1 MSDIATRIA
10 SLPPEKRALLAA
22 RLARVE
28 RPVHGLRQVP
38 ARESA
43 VSAPLSV
50 NQRSVWFLGQLFPGN
65 VAYNTP
71 IALRFSGRIDPD
83 ALEWSWNELLRRHDL
98 LRTVFEARD
107 GDPVQFANPFRPV
120 RLRRMDLGHLPE
132 SERMEAARE
141 EAVREAQQPFDLA
154 IGPPWRAKLLCC
166 SEGEHVLVVIVHHI
180 ICDGWSVGILVG
192 ELIAGYEAFLRGGS
206 TPLPELP
213 IQYADYAIWQR
224 EQLAG
229 PGFQRHVEL
238 WRQRLEGITGAILVP
253 LDKPRPA
260 ETTFR
265 GARIFT
271 QLSPQ
276 LVESLRRMA
285 HTEGATLFM
294 ALLTA
299 FKVLLSRYSGQS
311 DIIVGS
317 PIANRERREFEALIG
332 FFANTMALRTDLSGD
347 PAFVELL
354 ARVREVTLLAYDSQ
368 EVPFEKLVEELKP
381 ERQLNRNPFFDIS
394 FSLQNLPTPAVNV
407 PDLGIDLLRLDN
419 KTSKFDLSVAMVETS
434 RGLLTTVEY
443 STDLFDSST
452 AVRLLSNYRTLLEG
466 IIADPRQTISRLP
479 LLTENER
486 NQILVEWN
494 ATGVE
499 YPRDR
504 CIHELFASQ
513 ARRDPQAIAAV
524 FGEQKISYGEL
535 ERRSGELAGHLR
547 ALEVSSEARV
557 AICMEPSVEMIVGL
571 LAILKAGAAYVP
583 IDPEYPEERIAF
595 ILAESEAE
603 VVLTH
608 KGFAAQFAGK
618 GIKSVWLDGGWEDIE
633 RIEDVEP
640 PLWPAGKPDDVAY
653 VMFTS
658 GSTGKPKGVRVPH
671 RAVNRLVVN
680 CDYLRLGPEDV
691 VAQVSNCCF
700 DAATFEIW
708 GALLNGSRLA
718 GIERERVLS
727 AESFSAELAR
737 HQVTTVVVT
746 TALFNELAHER
757 ADIFCTVHNV
767 LFGGEQCDAGA
778 VAKVIESRGPPQ
790 RLLNVYGPTETTTFA
805 TWYEIKAGQNF
816 ERRIP
821 IGRPIANTEVYILD
835 GHCNPVPV
843 GVAGEIYI
851 GGDGVAKG
859 YLNRVD
865 LTTERFIASPFV
877 SGQRLYRTGD
887 QGRFLP
893 DGNIEF
899 LGRLDHQVKVRGFR
913 IELGE
918 VEAALTVHPAVRQA
932 VVCVRDDEGAVKT
945 RQLVAYVVPVQG
957 SGSAGLNERLRAF
970 LKEKLPDYMVPSA
983 VVVLKEFPLTSNGK
997 IDRKALP
1004 EPVLDRERGGYVAP
1018 CGETEKAVAEAWSAV
1033 LCVENI
1039 GAQESF
1045 FGLGGHS
1052 LMVTRV
1058 ISRLRSIFGIDIP
1071 LRVFFENPTVAAIAA
1086 YVEGA
1091 RCTAGPFPAGT
1102 LDREE
1107 FVL

>member
-1 MSDIATRIA
+1 R
-10 SLPPEKRALLAA
+10 
-22 RLARVE
+22 
-28 RPVHGLRQVP
+28 
-38 ARESA
+38 
-43 VSAPLSV
+43 
-50 NQRSVWFLGQLFPGN
+50 
-65 VAYNTP
+65 
-71 IALRFSGRIDPD
+71 
-83 ALEWSWNELLRRHDL
+83 
-98 LRTVFEARD
+98 
-107 GDPVQFANPFRPV
+107 
-120 RLRRMDLGHLPE
+120 
-132 SERMEAARE
+132 
-141 EAVREAQQPFDLA
+141 
-154 IGPPWRAKLLCC
+154 
-166 SEGEHVLVVIVHHI
+166 
-180 ICDGWSVGILVG
+180 
-192 ELIAGYEAFLRGGS
+192 
-206 TPLPELP
+206 
-213 IQYADYAIWQR
+213 
-224 EQLAG
+224 
-229 PGFQRHVEL
+229 
-238 WRQRLEGITGAILVP
+238 
-253 LDKPRPA
+253 
-260 ETTFR
+260 
-265 GARIFT
+265 
-271 QLSPQ
+271 
-276 LVESLRRMA
+276 
-285 HTEGATLFM
+285 
-294 ALLTA
+294 
-299 FKVLLSRYSGQS
+299 
-311 DIIVGS
+311 
-317 PIANRERREFEALIG
+317 
-332 FFANTMALRTDLSGD
+332 
-347 PAFVELL
+347 
-354 ARVREVTLLAYDSQ
+354 AYDSQ

-394 FSLQNLPTPAVNV
+394 FSLQNMPTAAVNV

-452 AVRLLSNYRTLLEG
+452 AVRLLTNYRTLLEG

-479 LLTENER
+479 MMTEAER
-486 NQILVEWN
+486 NQIVVEWN

-524 FGEQKISYGEL
+524 FGEQEISYGEL
-535 ERRSGELAGHLR
+535 ERRSGRLAGHLR
-547 ALEVSSEARV
+547 ALGVVPGARV
-557 AICMEPSVEMIVGL
+557 AICVDPSVEMIVGL

-583 IDPEYPEERIAF
+583 IDPEYPEERIDF
-595 ILAESEAE
+595 MLAETEAA
-603 VVLTH
+603 VVLAH
-608 KGFAAQFAGK
+608 RRLAAQFSGK
-618 GIKSVWLDGGWEDIE
+618 AIKSVWLDGGWEALE
-633 RIEDVEP
+633 RIEDVAP
-640 PLWPAGKPDDVAY
+640 PLWAAGKPDDVAY

-658 GSTGKPKGVRVPH
+658 GSTGKPKGVCVPH

-680 CDYLRLGPEDV
+680 CDYVRLGPEDV

-737 HQVTTVVVT
+737 HQVTTLVVT

-757 ADIFCTVHNV
+757 AETFCTVHNV

-778 VAKVIESRGPPQ
+778 VRKVIESRGPPQ

-805 TWYEIKAGQNF
+805 TWYEIKAGENF
-816 ERRIP
+816 EGRIP

-843 GVAGEIYI
+843 GVAGEICI

-859 YLNRVD
+859 YLNRVE
-865 LTTERFIASPFV
+865 LTAERFIASPFA

-899 LGRLDHQVKVRGFR
+899 LGRLDHQVKLRGFR

-918 VEAALTVHPAVRQA
+918 VEAALNAHPAVRQA
-932 VVCVRDDEGAVKT
+932 VVCVRDDEGAVKM
-945 RQLVAYVVPVQG
+945 RQLVAYVVPVHG
-957 SGSAGLNERLRAF
+957 SGSTGLDEGLRAF
-970 LKEKLPDYMVPSA
+970 LKEKLPHPMVPSA

-1045 FGLGGHS
+1045 FDLGGHS

-1058 ISRLRSIFGIDIP
+1058 ISRLRSNFGIDIP
-1071 LRVFFENPTVAAIAA
+1071 LRMFFENPTVAAIAA
-1086 YVEGA
+1086 YIEGA

>member
-22 RLARVE
+22 RLARVQ
-28 RPVHGLRQVP
+28 RPVDGLRHVP
-38 ARESA
+38 PREAGAS
-43 VSAPLSV
+43 VPLSDT
-50 NQRSVWFLGQLFPGN
+50 QRSVWFLGQLFPGN

-71 IALRFSGRIDPD
+71 IALRFRGRLVPD

-107 GDPVQFANPFRPV
+107 GDPVQSAKRFRPV
-120 RLRRMDLGHLPE
+120 KLRRMDFWHLPE
-132 SERMEAARE
+132 SERMDGARK
-141 EAVREAQQPFDLA
+141 EAVREAQEPFDLA
-154 IGPPWRAKLLCC
+154 VGPPWRAKLISC
-166 SEGEHVLVVIVHHI
+166 SEREHVFVVIVHHI
-180 ICDGWSVGILVG
+180 ICDGWSVGILVRD
-192 ELIAGYEAFLRGGS
+192 LIAGYEAFLRGGGE
-206 TPLPELP
+206 PLPELA
-213 IQYADYAIWQR
+213 IQYGDYAIWQR

-238 WRQRLEGITGAILVP
+238 WRQRLDGLTGAVLVP
-253 LDKPRPA
+253 LDRPRPA

-271 QLSPQ
+271 VLSPQ
-276 LVESLRRMA
+276 LVDSVRRTA
-285 HTEGATLFM
+285 HAEGATLFM
-294 ALLTA
+294 ALLAA
-299 FKVLLSRYSGQS
+299 FKVLLSRYSGQN
-311 DIIVGS
+311 DIILGS
-317 PIANRERREFEALIG
+317 PIANRERREFEAVLG

-347 PAFVELL
+347 PTFVELL
-354 ARVREVTLLAYDSQ
+354 ARVRETTLRAYDSQ

-394 FSLQNLPTPAVNV
+394 FSLQNMPTAAVHV

-434 RGLLTTVEY
+434 RGMLTTVEY

-452 AVRLLSNYRTLLEG
+452 AVRLLNNYRTLLEG
-466 IIADPRQTISRLP
+466 IIADPQQTISRLP
-479 LLTENER
+479 MLTENER

-513 ARRDPQAIAAV
+513 AQRDPQAIAAV
-524 FGEQKISYGEL
+524 FGEQEISYGGLEL
-535 ERRSGELAGHLR
+535 RSGRLASHLR
-547 ALEVSSEARV
+547 ALGVSSGARV
-557 AICMEPSVEMIVGL
+557 AICLEPSVEMIVGL

-583 IDPEYPEERIAF
+583 IDPEYPEERIDF
-595 ILAESEAE
+595 ILAETEAA

-608 KGFAAQFAGK
+608 RRLAAHFAR
-618 GIKSVWLDGGWEDIE
+618 IKNVWLDGGWEALE
-633 RIEDVEP
+633 RIEEVEP
-640 PLWPAGKPDDVAY
+640 ICLAAGKPDDVAY

-658 GSTGKPKGVRVPH
+658 GSTGKPKGVCVPH
-671 RAVNRLVVN
+671 RGVNRLVVN
-680 CDYLRLGPEDV
+680 CDYVQLGPDDV

-708 GALLNGSRLA
+708 GALLNGSRLV

-727 AESFSAELAR
+727 AESFSTELAR
-737 HQVTTVVVT
+737 HQVTTLVVT

-757 ADIFCTVHNV
+757 AEVFCTLHNV

-778 VAKVIESRGPPQ
+778 VRKVIESGGPPQ

-816 ERRIP
+816 EGRIP
-821 IGRPIANTEVYILD
+821 IGRPITNTEVYILD

-843 GVAGEIYI
+843 GVAGEICI

-859 YLNRVD
+859 YLNRVE
-865 LTTERFIASPFV
+865 LTAERFIASPFA

-893 DGNIEF
+893 DGNIDF

-918 VEAALTVHPAVRQA
+918 VEAGLSVHPAVRQA
-932 VVCVRDDEGAVKT
+932 VVCVREDEGAVKT
-945 RQLVAYVVPVQG
+945 RQLVAYVVPIDG
-957 SGSAGLNERLRAF
+957 SGSTGLNERLRVF
-970 LKEKLPDYMVPSA
+970 LKEKLPHYMVPSA
-983 VVVLKEFPLTSNGK
+983 VMVLKDFPLTPNGK
-997 IDRKALP
+997 IDREGLP
-1004 EPVLDRERGGYVAP
+1004 EPVLDGERGGCVAP
-1018 CGETEKAVAEAWSAV
+1018 SGETETTVAEAWSAILGV
-1033 LCVENI
+1033 QNI
-1039 GAQESF
+1039 GADESF
-1045 FGLGGHS
+1045 FDLGGHS

-1058 ISRLRSIFGIDIP
+1058 VSRLRSIFEIDIP
-1071 LRVFFENPTVAAIAA
+1071 LRVFFENPTVAALAA
-1086 YVEGA
+1086 YIEGA
-1091 RCTAGPFPAGT
+1091 RCSAGPFTAET